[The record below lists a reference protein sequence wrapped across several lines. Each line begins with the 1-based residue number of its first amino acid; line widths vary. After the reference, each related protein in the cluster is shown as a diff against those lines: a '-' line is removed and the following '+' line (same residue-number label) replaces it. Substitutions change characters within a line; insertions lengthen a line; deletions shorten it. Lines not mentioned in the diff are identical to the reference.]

1 MTRLRVEGLLAAFP
15 KLIGHALQQNHT
27 FVETDTVRYVYQP
40 LENQLFLLLITT
52 KTSNIVED
60 LSTLRL
66 LAKLI
71 PDVAGSIQEGIINDH
86 AFELIFAFDEVL
98 TSGGYR
104 EDITLSTIRTNLLMD
119 SYEEKMHLM
128 IKQSKMDAAK
138 AEREKKEKEIKARQM
153 AELKSKILDGSGSIF
168 QQQQQQQQQQ
178 LSVMA
183 GFGGGG
189 YQQGA
194 ASMDFSGFGGGGA
207 ATTINQGYGNQYQQP
222 TKAALE
228 PEPPRVVAKGMKLG
242 GAGGAGKLKK
252 DSLMAAMAEEDN
264 LRPLV
269 SSTKKTGGAAMD
281 LMAGFGAASAN
292 AATPAIPSAPVSV
305 LLEEKISV
313 QMNREGGVES
323 CDVKGTLTV
332 TANTEQG
339 SMVVVTINKAAIG
352 ARCTTGWSFATHPKV
367 AKPLYEKEG
376 KLGLKDSDK
385 GFPLNRPVGV
395 LRWSYSSADAVPI
408 TVNCWPEDMGDGTF
422 TVNVEYELLR
432 SDMTLTDVNILIPL
446 GTTDPPVIEAI
457 SGVYK
462 HDPRSGVLCWHQDQ
476 IQNSNSSGSL
486 EFSIAG
492 SNSDAFF
499 PVQIMFSSENLL
511 CPIEVTALTSLTT
524 GAQVPKTMKK
534 MVTPD
539 KYLCA

>member
-1 MTRLRVEGLLAAFP
+1 
-15 KLIGHALQQNHT
+15 
-27 FVETDTVRYVYQP
+27 
-40 LENQLFLLLITT
+40 
-52 KTSNIVED
+52 
-60 LSTLRL
+60 
-66 LAKLI
+66 
-71 PDVAGSIQEGIINDH
+71 
-86 AFELIFAFDEVL
+86 
-98 TSGGYR
+98 
-104 EDITLSTIRTNLLMD
+104 
-119 SYEEKMHLM
+119 
-128 IKQSKMDAAK
+128 
-138 AEREKKEKEIKARQM
+138 
-153 AELKSKILDGSGSIF
+153 
-168 QQQQQQQQQQ
+168 
-178 LSVMA
+178 
-183 GFGGGG
+183 
-189 YQQGA
+189 
-194 ASMDFSGFGGGGA
+194 
-207 ATTINQGYGNQYQQP
+207 
-222 TKAALE
+222 
-228 PEPPRVVAKGMKLG
+228 MKLG

-269 SSTKKTGGAAMD
+269 SSTKKAGGAGMD
-281 LMAGFGAASAN
+281 LMAGFGAAA
-292 AATPAIPSAPVSV
+292 ATATPAIPSAPVSV

-352 ARCTTGWSFATHPKV
+352 ARCTAGWSFATHPKV

-476 IQNSNSSGSL
+476 IQTSNSSGSL

-534 MVTPD
+534 MVTPE
-539 KYLCA
+539 KYLCT

>member
-15 KLIGHALQQNHT
+15 KLIGHAMQQNHT

-66 LAKLI
+66 LAKLV
-71 PDVAGSIQEGIINDH
+71 PDVAGSIQEAIISDH

-104 EDITLSTIRTNLLMD
+104 EDITLSAIRTNLLME

-153 AELKSKILDGSGSIF
+153 AELKSKILDGSGSLF
-168 QQQQQQQQQQ
+168 QQQQQQP
-178 LSVMA
+178 VMA

-189 YQQGA
+189 GYQQGSGSA
-194 ASMDFSGFGGGGA
+194 MDFSGYGGGGGGGFG
-207 ATTINQGYGNQYQQP
+207 ATQGYNSQYQQP
-222 TKAALE
+222 TKASLE

-242 GAGGAGKLKK
+242 GAGGPGKLKK

-269 SSTKKTGGAAMD
+269 SSKKAGGGAAD
-281 LMAGFGAASAN
+281 LMSGFGAAVSS
-292 AATPAIPSAPVSV
+292 TPAIPSAPVSL

-332 TANTEQG
+332 TANTELG
-339 SMVVVTINKAAIG
+339 SMVFATVNKAAL
-352 ARCTTGWSFATHPKV
+352 AAQCTTGWSFATHPKV
-367 AKPLYEKEG
+367 AKPQYEKEG

-422 TVNVEYELLR
+422 TVNAEYELQR

-446 GTTDPPVIEAI
+446 GTVDPPVIESI

-476 IQNSNSSGSL
+476 INGSNSSGSL

-511 CPIEVTALTSLTT
+511 CPIEVTALTSLTN
-524 GAQVPKTMKK
+524 GSQVPKTMKK
-534 MVTPD
+534 LVTPE
-539 KYLCA
+539 KYQCA